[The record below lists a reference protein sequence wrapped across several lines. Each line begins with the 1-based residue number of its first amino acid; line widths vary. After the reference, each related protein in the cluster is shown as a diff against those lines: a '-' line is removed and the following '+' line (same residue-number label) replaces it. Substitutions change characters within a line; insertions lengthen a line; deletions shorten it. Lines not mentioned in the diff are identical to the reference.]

1 MEKVPEQFQ
10 GFVKDKQVQLLN
22 NVLTSAAAGLVL
34 SNGVSLIAG
43 AASVDVVVETT
54 KAIVPVFA
62 VVALASFATTFDN
75 KE

>member
-43 AASVDVVVETT
+43 AASVDVIVETT
-54 KAIVPVFA
+54 KAIFPVFA